1 MVRTLGP
8 KEREVMD
15 YLHER
20 VFDPILTSAS
30 ASDRLKQGIRYT
42 IMRMQER
49 DAAGMVHYYWA
60 AVKGTD
66 PSINFAALMRSE
78 GFNRF
83 EEVLEDFRERFNDR
97 FLLRRR

>member
-1 MVRTLGP
+1 MANTLGA
-8 KEREVMD
+8 KEQEVMS

-20 VFDPILTSAS
+20 VFDPILTSSS
-30 ASDRLKQGIRYT
+30 ASDRLKQGIRFT
-42 IMRMQER
+42 IMRMRER
-49 DAAGMVHYYWA
+49 NAAGMVNYYWA

-66 PSINFAALMRSE
+66 PSINFAALMRAE

>member
-1 MVRTLGP
+1 MANTLGA
-8 KEREVMD
+8 KEQEVMS

-20 VFDPILTSAS
+20 VFDPILTSPS
-30 ASDRLKQGIRYT
+30 ASDRLKQGIRFT
-42 IMRMQER
+42 IMRMRKR
-49 DAAGMVHYYWA
+49 DAAGMVSYYWA

-66 PSINFAALMRSE
+66 PSITFAALMRAE

-97 FLLRRR
+97 FLLQRR

>member
-1 MVRTLGP
+1 MTNTLGA
-8 KEREVMD
+8 KEQEIMS

-20 VFDPILTSAS
+20 VFDPILTSSS
-30 ASDRLKQGIRYT
+30 ASDRLKQGVRYT
-42 IMRMQER
+42 IMRMRER
-49 DAAGMVHYYWA
+49 DAAGMVSYYWA

-66 PSINFAALMRSE
+66 PSINFATLMRTE

-83 EEVLEDFRERFNDR
+83 EEVLEDFREKFNDR